1 MAEAYLLI
9 FKIREYLLNE
19 SINYRYYY
27 NTENTAKVIQFEE
40 NDILKYM
47 KFGSS
52 GLKMATSIIQK
63 QE

>member
-40 NDILKYM
+40 NDILKYI

-52 GLKMATSIIQK
+52 GF
-63 QE
+63 